1 MCALASMSTVTEPYT
16 LWRLRR
22 EDVENTTFKMFS
34 EILLNIFKEAVAGN
48 EATPCFR
55 TEEVNQ
61 CREAINLLERRPT
74 TLETMWEEVFPLNS
88 GALIRWVEFST
99 KGEEESS
106 EFRVERRVIGIFEE
120 IRQVFS
126 IYTDEYLQRKRFLIL
141 TTNEKYDDELME
153 RLLISERHVRLQ
165 FKDIP
170 LSFEYIPKLFEALG
184 QVLNPNTKLIWSRRL
199 DGVPTS
205 SFETSTT

>member
-1 MCALASMSTVTEPYT
+1 MCALASIFTVTEPYIP
-16 LWRLRR
+16 WRLRR

-61 CREAINLLERRPT
+61 CREAIHLLERRAT

-99 KGEEESS
+99 RGEEESS

-120 IRQVFS
+120 IKQVFS

-184 QVLNPNTKLIWSRRL
+184 QVLNPNTKLIWSRSL

-205 SFETSTT
+205 SFKTSTI